1 MCLPPTLYIFDY
13 LNHSL
18 LSQTLQHKNEEWLLV
33 KKICKRGHNNVEQLQ
48 P

>member
-1 MCLPPTLYIFDY
+1 MYLTPISCISDY

-18 LSQTLQHKNEEWLLV
+18 LSKTLQNKNEEWLLV
-33 KKICKRGHNNVEQLQ
+33 KKNCKRENNNVEQLQ